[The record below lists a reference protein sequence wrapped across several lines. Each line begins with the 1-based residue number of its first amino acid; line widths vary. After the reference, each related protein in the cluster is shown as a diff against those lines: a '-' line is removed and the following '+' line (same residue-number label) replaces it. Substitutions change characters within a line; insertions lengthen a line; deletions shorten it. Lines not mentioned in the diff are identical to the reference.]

1 MLLYSGSSCCAS
13 HRVRIVLAEKGI
25 QSDVQDVAI
34 DSPPPDDLVELNPY
48 GSLPTLVDRELALYD
63 PSVIIEY
70 LDERF
75 PHPPLMPVDPVSR
88 AKTRLTLHR
97 IEQDWYTLLGDI
109 QTAKTRPAAH
119 AARQRLRESLVS
131 ADELFALAPFFLS
144 EEFSVLDCA
153 VLPLLWRLEASGVEF
168 GSDAPALRDYVS
180 RLFFRPCFQ
189 ESLSDEERSLR
200 SPGHGRL

>member
-1 MLLYSGSSCCAS
+1 MLLYSGSVCCAS

-25 QSDVQDVAI
+25 QSEVQDVVVDA
-34 DSPPPDDLVELNPY
+34 PPPDDLVQLNPY

-63 PSVIIEY
+63 PGVIIEY

-97 IEQDWYTLLGDI
+97 IQHDWYTLLADL
-109 QTAKTRPAAH
+109 QSARTRPAAS

-131 ADELFALAPFFLS
+131 ADELFRLSPFFLS

-153 VLPLLWRLEASGVEF
+153 VLPLLWRLEANGVAFNGE
-168 GSDAPALRDYVS
+168 APALQDYIE
-180 RLFFRPCFQ
+180 RLFVRPSFQ
-189 ESLSDEERSLR
+189 DSLSDEERGMRNPAHLR
-200 SPGHGRL
+200 S